1 MSTPSHQPSAVQG
14 AAAAPVS
21 RARTILAG
29 SVGNAVEWFDWTIY
43 ASFAIFFSSQFFPEG
58 NDTAALLATF
68 GIFAVGFFMRPIGG
82 WLLGIFSDRYGRKA
96 ALGLTILMMAG
107 GSLII
112 AVTPTYA
119 SIGLAAPLLLT
130 AARLLQGL
138 SLGGEYASATT
149 FLAEMAPPKRRG
161 FYSSFVFF
169 SAAVGILAASAV
181 GWILT
186 SLLSKAEMAAWGW
199 RIPFL
204 LGALGG
210 VAGLWIRRSIPE
222 TEAFAESRKAGVEKQ
237 PLRTLLREHPVEVL
251 RIVGFSVLTTFA
263 FYIFVAYVPTYAIR
277 HVQADPKVAFAANTV
292 ALIVFMLVQPLF
304 GALSDRIGRRPQLI
318 VFAAG
323 YLLFFYP
330 LMSTLGPSFGS
341 ILLVELFGL
350 VLYAMYTSIAPAIM
364 SEQFPTSVR
373 AVGIG
378 TPYNLMV
385 ALLGG
390 TTPYLLTWLQ
400 SNGLE
405 RWFFYY
411 VLAGAVITLFTFI
424 RMPETVGQK
433 LR

>member
-1 MSTPSHQPSAVQG
+1 
-14 AAAAPVS
+14 
-21 RARTILAG
+21 
-29 SVGNAVEWFDWTIY
+29 
-43 ASFAIFFSSQFFPEG
+43 
-58 NDTAALLATF
+58 
-68 GIFAVGFFMRPIGG
+68 
-82 WLLGIFSDRYGRKA
+82 
-96 ALGLTILMMAG
+96 
-107 GSLII
+107 
-112 AVTPTYA
+112 
-119 SIGLAAPLLLT
+119 
-130 AARLLQGL
+130 L

-169 SAAVGILAASAV
+169 SAAAGILTASAV
-181 GWILT
+181 GWVLT
-186 SLLSKAEMAAWGW
+186 SSLSEDQMSSWGW

-204 LGALGG
+204 IGALGG
-210 VAGLWIRRSIPE
+210 LAGLWIRRSIPE
-222 TEAFAESRKAGVEKQ
+222 TEAFAESKKTGIEKQ

-251 RIVGFSVLTTFA
+251 RIIGFSVLTTFA

-292 ALIVFMLVQPLF
+292 ALVVFMVLQPLF
-304 GALSDRIGRRPQLI
+304 GMLSDRIGRKPQLI

-330 LMSTLGPSFGS
+330 LMNNLGPSFS
-341 ILLVELFGL
+341 SLLLVELFGL

-400 SNGLE
+400 SNGQE
-405 RWFFYY
+405 HWFFYY

-424 RMPETVGQK
+424 RMPETAGQE